1 METIKAIQTRNSI
14 SILSEPAPNSD
25 EMEVIYQSAL
35 RAPDHAWLRPWK
47 FIQVTGESRS
57 KLSDAFLKTYEA
69 LGQELSEELTLKISK
84 APFRA
89 PMVLILIADIKDHP
103 KVPEVE
109 QMLSTG
115 AAAQNML
122 LSLHDLG
129 YAGIWRT
136 GKMSFNEHISKF
148 LGLPDTNKVIGYLY
162 VGTPDGRVKNIPAL
176 KTKDFVSF
184 WS

>member
-1 METIKAIQTRNSI
+1 
-14 SILSEPAPNSD
+14 
-25 EMEVIYQSAL
+25 
-35 RAPDHAWLRPWK
+35 
-47 FIQVTGESRS
+47 
-57 KLSDAFLKTYEA
+57 
-69 LGQELSEELTLKISK
+69 
-84 APFRA
+84 
-89 PMVLILIADIKDHP
+89 
-103 KVPEVE
+103 
-109 QMLSTG
+109 MLSTG